1 MSLMGMHA
9 KYGIVM
15 SLNEMSEYL
24 PTQAQPTPAVHRA
37 PEPVRMR
44 EATQAL

>member
-1 MSLMGMHA
+1 MSLMGMYA

-15 SLNEMSEYL
+15 SLNEMTEYL